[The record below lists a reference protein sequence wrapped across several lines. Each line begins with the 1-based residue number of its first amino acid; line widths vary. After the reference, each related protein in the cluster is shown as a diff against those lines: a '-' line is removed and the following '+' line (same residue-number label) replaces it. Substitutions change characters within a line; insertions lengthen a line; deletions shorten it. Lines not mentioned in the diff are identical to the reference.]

1 MQRAVADQA
10 VMQSTAVEPESWESG
25 DGFRWKQSQ
34 GRFVEKFFN
43 VHIVER
49 RLWKVQSSVASRK
62 I

>member
-49 RLWKVQSSVASRK
+49 QL
-62 I
+62 